1 MIDSIIRTVFGA
13 TRATLLER
21 PMPRS
26 SQPVPD
32 VQLPAADGGSSP
44 DGEASTGRGDVYTM
58 AEAAR
63 LKGVSYHTVSRAVRR
78 GKLPV
83 QRLGRMAL
91 VSADDLRA
99 WRPMRERAPRKY
111 RRREPNPAATPALLD
126 LASGEKVE
134 LAGRLSA
141 LYEVLH
147 SAAGRLPLEDFLS
160 LLCDRLASALDFRRV
175 AVWGV
180 DGDRQR
186 LVRLTSYGGPFG
198 DLAPA
203 AEVAGTPLFARLV
216 ELDKAVAFDDVADLG
231 PEVAAALPG
240 VTSLFAAPLRVGD
253 QLLGFVLGDCAG
265 ESFDLTPAQL
275 GLAQVMASQAALALE
290 RARLRAIEATRG
302 DQVEAVLDDLSEAVC
317 ACDADGRLTFSN
329 AAERALLGIDT
340 PGLKAGQSMVEV
352 LALAQRRSF
361 EGQPIAPD
369 AHPLL
374 RALAGEHIRAEN
386 YIVVRPS
393 DGVELMVS
401 ANARPL
407 YDKDGAITGAV
418 SVARDITAER
428 KASAQAAERLARLE
442 AAAARADAVAEVA
455 LALNAGTDL
464 RSVLQTAIGR
474 LVDLLGGDSGAIFFR
489 EADGRMVGQAS
500 YKFGGPAVE
509 QLVLDPASVPTTMV
523 AFVRQVPVF
532 CTYAEVSPSE
542 RTIFDQYGVRSA
554 TIAPLI
560 VDGELIGV
568 AYVNHMTEQHRPAPE
583 DLSFAATLA
592 DQCAVAIDKT
602 RLMERSEAAHRRLL
616 AVVDQLPQGVVIV
629 EGTSGQIALANRATE
644 ELLGTSLDNAP
655 PGLGFGDADGT
666 PFPPGEAPLERTLR
680 TGQERFSE
688 TLTISR
694 PDGSTVKVLANH
706 APVTDATGRIVGA
719 VGVIQDIAQVTAID
733 RAKDEFLSVV
743 AHELRN
749 PLTSLRGNLQLLLRR
764 VRKESDPAR
773 AEEADRLEA
782 IILQSDR
789 MAELVSRLL
798 EVSRA
803 DLGRLDLSYGPS
815 DAAAMVRRGVQSAR
829 GLSKEHRI
837 VEETPATCPVVWDA
851 VRIEQMLAN
860 LLSNAVKYT
869 RGGEVRVTVTE
880 LPGDRVRIAV
890 QDQGPGIPDAVKT
903 RLFDRYYRA
912 EADRDG
918 ASGASRPNTAEGLGL
933 GLYISHKIVVAHG
946 GDLTVEDA
954 PEGGAVFVATLPRDA
969 SGGEN
974 TAVLLATTA
983 PADHRA

>member
-1 MIDSIIRTVFGA
+1 
-13 TRATLLER
+13 
-21 PMPRS
+21 
-26 SQPVPD
+26 
-32 VQLPAADGGSSP
+32 
-44 DGEASTGRGDVYTM
+44 
-58 AEAAR
+58 
-63 LKGVSYHTVSRAVRR
+63 
-78 GKLPV
+78 
-83 QRLGRMAL
+83 
-91 VSADDLRA
+91 
-99 WRPMRERAPRKY
+99 
-111 RRREPNPAATPALLD
+111 
-126 LASGEKVE
+126 
-134 LAGRLSA
+134 
-141 LYEVLH
+141 
-147 SAAGRLPLEDFLS
+147 
-160 LLCDRLASALDFRRV
+160 
-175 AVWGV
+175 
-180 DGDRQR
+180 
-186 LVRLTSYGGPFG
+186 
-198 DLAPA
+198 
-203 AEVAGTPLFARLV
+203 
-216 ELDKAVAFDDVADLG
+216 
-231 PEVAAALPG
+231 
-240 VTSLFAAPLRVGD
+240 
-253 QLLGFVLGDCAG
+253 
-265 ESFDLTPAQL
+265 
-275 GLAQVMASQAALALE
+275 
-290 RARLRAIEATRG
+290 
-302 DQVEAVLDDLSEAVC
+302 
-317 ACDADGRLTFSN
+317 
-329 AAERALLGIDT
+329 
-340 PGLKAGQSMVEV
+340 
-352 LALAQRRSF
+352 
-361 EGQPIAPD
+361 
-369 AHPLL
+369 
-374 RALAGEHIRAEN
+374 
-386 YIVVRPS
+386 
-393 DGVELMVS
+393 
-401 ANARPL
+401 
-407 YDKDGAITGAV
+407 
-418 SVARDITAER
+418 
-428 KASAQAAERLARLE
+428 
-442 AAAARADAVAEVA
+442 
-455 LALNAGTDL
+455 
-464 RSVLQTAIGR
+464 
-474 LVDLLGGDSGAIFFR
+474 
-489 EADGRMVGQAS
+489 
-500 YKFGGPAVE
+500 
-509 QLVLDPASVPTTMV
+509 
-523 AFVRQVPVF
+523 
-532 CTYAEVSPSE
+532 
-542 RTIFDQYGVRSA
+542 
-554 TIAPLI
+554 LI

-568 AYVNHMTEQHRPAPE
+568 AYVNHTTEQHRPAPE

-666 PFPPGEAPLERTLR
+666 PFPPGEAPLERILR

-764 VRKESDPAR
+764 VRKEGDPAR

-869 RGGEVRVTVTE
+869 RGGEVRVTVME

-969 SGGEN
+969 SGDEN